1 MNKYLF
7 YISMAG
13 VLSLQLPAAAQN
25 NLDSLSAPRI
35 TGVAPSDAFIGL
47 SRMSDGEIRHYNY
60 GAHPEENKPLYLS
73 SRDNGFTWKKVY
85 LPYDL
90 RRSML
95 ARKRRIHPS
104 VLRK

>member
-47 SRMSDGEIRHYNY
+47 SRMSDGEIIPVLTQKRT
-60 GAHPEENKPLYLS
+60 
-73 SRDNGFTWKKVY
+73 SRFTCRAATT
-85 LPYDL
+85 DL
-90 RRSML
+90 LGRRYICRMS
-95 ARKRRIHPS
+95 
-104 VLRK
+104 